1 MSEENIKIAPGENWE
16 EAAETETLPQT
27 FSKMGLN
34 ANAPVF
40 KPNVNAKEFV
50 PSWLQNGS
58 LKNYAII

>member
-1 MSEENIKIAPGENWE
+1 MSEENIKIAPEESWE
-16 EAAETETLPQT
+16 EAAEAETSLPPT

-58 LKNYAII
+58 L

>member
-1 MSEENIKIAPGENWE
+1 MSEENLKATPKEDWE
-16 EAAETETLPQT
+16 EAAEAENTLPQK
-27 FSKMGLN
+27 FAKMGLN

-58 LKNYAII
+58 F

>member
-1 MSEENIKIAPGENWE
+1 MSEENIKTTPKEDWE
-16 EAAETETLPQT
+16 EEAEDENSLPQK

-50 PSWLQNGS
+50 PSWLQNCS
-58 LKNYAII
+58 L